1 MNTRTS
7 LLLAALAVTL
17 YSFTDHRSRSVRKS
31 LFNDSPNGVISIV
44 IDKSNYELNV
54 YDSEGWYATY
64 PVVFG
69 SKSQQDKMME
79 GDRLTPE
86 GSFKITSKRPHEKW
100 GKIMLIDY
108 PTKESWQK
116 FNQRK
121 AEGLIPKSARI
132 GGGIGIHGTWPRDE
146 MAVDQF
152 QNWTQGCISMKLEHM
167 YELYDYCPIG
177 TKVSIKP

>member
-1 MNTRTS
+1 MHTRTT
-7 LLLAALAVTL
+7 LLLATLAVAL
-17 YSFTDHRSRSVRKS
+17 FSFTDHRTRSARKS

-44 IDKSNYELNV
+44 IDKSNYELIV
-54 YDSEGWYATY
+54 YDAEGWYATY

-69 SKSQQDKMME
+69 SKSLEDKMME
-79 GDRLTPE
+79 GDRRTPE
-86 GSFKITSKRPHEKW
+86 GSFKITTKRPHDKW

-108 PTKESWQK
+108 PTKDSWQK

-121 AEGLIPKSARI
+121 SQGVIPKTAKI

-152 QNWTQGCISMKLEHM
+152 QNWTQGCISMKLEHV
-167 YELYDYCPIG
+167 YELYDYCPVG
-177 TKVSIKP
+177 TKVTIRY

>member
-1 MNTRTS
+1 MTTRTT
-7 LLLAALAVTL
+7 LLLAVMAVTL
-17 YSFTDHRSRSVRKS
+17 LSFTDHRTRSARRS
-31 LFNDSPNGVISIV
+31 LFNDVPNGAISIV
-44 IDKSNYELNV
+44 IDKTNYELIV
-54 YDSEGWYATY
+54 YDAEGWYATY

-69 SKSQQDKMME
+69 SKNIDDKMME

-86 GSFKITSKRPHEKW
+86 GSFKIVSKRPHEKW

-108 PTKESWQK
+108 PTKDSWAK

-121 AEGLIPKSARI
+121 AQGIIPKTAKI
-132 GGGIGIHGTWPRDE
+132 GGGVGIHGTWPHDE
-146 MAVDQF
+146 TAIDNY

-177 TKVSIKP
+177 TKVTIRQ